1 MLLATRGAL
10 RRDPV
15 QLVLTST
22 ALLFTELLVLRW
34 IPANVIYIGFFAN
47 YLLMA
52 SFLGIGLGIL
62 LGRRYATPG
71 LSPFPGLLL
80 VVVALV
86 AQRKLDVQ
94 FKASNEVFF
103 GLAESHS
110 ADANF
115 IVLPLMFVVV
125 MALLAALA
133 LPLGGLLRSQPP
145 LQAYALD
152 IGGSIAGIVLFALL
166 SAFSLPP
173 VTWFGVLAV
182 LFFALSL
189 RHPLNGR
196 TIANAGLMV
205 VAVVAVIIGS
215 ARSGDEW
222 SPYYRITVKEEAG
235 ADATISVNGIPHQVL
250 HQVQAEESS
259 REPFYEQVYRWF
271 PQRMFGSALIVGA
284 GSGTDVAYGLAHGIG
299 RIDAVEIDPRILA
312 IGAARHPDRPYAD
325 PAVRAHVNDGRA
337 FLRTSTDRYDLIV
350 FALPDSLTLVSTSAN
365 LRLESYL
372 FTEEAFASA
381 RDHLASGGVF
391 VLYNYYRQPWLLDK
405 IAGMLGDVFGEPPVV
420 RSYGDETTGSAAV
433 LVAGARPD
441 VADGASVA
449 TARSAD
455 PGMPG
460 PATDDWPFLYLRE
473 HAIDSNYLGALA
485 FVIVATLAATGFAA
499 RAAKTPL
506 TAFSPHFFALGAAFL
521 LLETRS
527 LATFGLLFG
536 TTWIVNALVFVAIL
550 LSVLLAILV
559 NTRARPRP
567 AVLYA
572 ALGLSLA
579 VAYLLPPASLLIDP
593 PAARYVLAAIVA
605 FAPVFLANLVFTTS
619 FRETKS
625 ADMAF
630 ASNLIGATVGGVLE
644 YAALITGYR
653 GLLVIVAL
661 LYAAAWLF
669 GARVRL
675 LGDRGMPSALIL
687 ER

>member
-1 MLLATRGAL
+1 MLSAARNAL

-80 VVVALV
+80 IVVGLV
-86 AQRKLDVQ
+86 AQEKLDVQ
-94 FKASNEVFF
+94 FKASNEIFF

-145 LQAYALD
+145 LRAYALD
-152 IGGSIAGIVLFALL
+152 IGGSIAGIILFALL
-166 SAFSLPP
+166 SALSLPP
-173 VTWFGVLAV
+173 VTWFGALAI
-182 LFFALSL
+182 LFGAISL
-189 RHPLNGR
+189 RQPLKGR
-196 TIANAGLMV
+196 TLANAGLMV
-205 VAVVAVIIGS
+205 VAVIAVFIGS
-215 ARSGDEW
+215 ARSTDEW
-222 SPYYRITVKEEAG
+222 SPYYRITIMEAAG
-235 ADATISVNGIPHQVL
+235 ADTTILVNGIPHQGL
-250 HQVQAEESS
+250 HEVRGRQPL

-271 PQRMFGSALIVGA
+271 PQRTFGSALIVGA
-284 GSGTDVAYGLAHGIG
+284 GTGNDVAYGLAHGIG
-299 RIDAVEIDPRILA
+299 RIDAVEIDPRILEL
-312 IGAARHPDRPYAD
+312 GVARHPDRPYAD
-325 PAVRAHVNDGRA
+325 PAVRAYVNDGRA

-381 RDHLASGGVF
+381 RDHLTSGGVF
-391 VLYNYYRQPWLLDK
+391 VLYNYYRQPWLPEK
-405 IAGMLGDVFGEPPVV
+405 IAGMLGDVFGQPPVV
-420 RSYGDETTGSAAV
+420 RSYGDATGSAAV
-433 LVAGARPD
+433 LLAGARPD
-441 VADGASVA
+441 VADGAAVA

-473 HAIDSNYLGALA
+473 HAIDPNYIAALA
-485 FVIVATLAATGFAA
+485 FVILATLVATGLAT
-499 RAAKTPL
+499 RASKTPL
-506 TAFSPHFFALGAAFL
+506 SAFSPHFFALGAAFL

-536 TTWIVNALVFVAIL
+536 TTWVVNALVFVAIL

-559 NTRARPRP
+559 NARIRPRP
-567 AVLYA
+567 AALYA
-572 ALGLSLA
+572 GLGLSLA

-593 PAARYVLAAIVA
+593 PAARYIVAAVVA
-605 FAPVFLANLVFTTS
+605 FAPVFMANLVFTTS

-669 GARVRL
+669 GARFRV
-675 LGDRGMPSALIL
+675 LGDRGTPPALIL
-687 ER
+687 EQ